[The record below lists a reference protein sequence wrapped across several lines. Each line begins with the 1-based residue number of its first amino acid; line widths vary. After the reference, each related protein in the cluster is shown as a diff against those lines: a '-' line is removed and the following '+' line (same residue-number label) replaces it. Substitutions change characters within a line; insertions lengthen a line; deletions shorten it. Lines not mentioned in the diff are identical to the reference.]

1 MKQKKQNINAW
12 PKAIE
17 TITLFV
23 DDLDVARD
31 FYQRAFG
38 LPVWFEDNDSI
49 VFKFGGTLIN
59 LLKSTEAAELV
70 APARVG
76 NREGGARFVFTLDVE
91 DVDAMCVELIARGVT
106 LLNGPMDRPWG
117 VRTASFADPD
127 GYIWEIA
134 L

>member
-1 MKQKKQNINAW
+1 MKRKNQNINAW

-31 FYQRAFG
+31 FYQRVFG
-38 LPVWFEDNDSI
+38 LPVWYEDNDSI
-49 VFKFGGTLIN
+49 VFKFGYTLIN

-76 NREGGARFVFTLDVE
+76 GREGGARFVFTLDVE
-91 DVDAMCVELIARGVT
+91 DVDAMCVELVARGVT